1 MQLIHNQTSNSY
13 KLPIYIKQGFRLF
26 RRGESLIE
34 FIFRQKNDA
43 LKLQQCLTKHDLTSW
58 FHETLFQNKTHY
70 NLTID
75 VSTPYNGLDSLM
87 KGTTEFILW
96 DKCIDWADDILRNQ
110 FFYEDVSEIE
120 QIMEIISDMRMG
132 ERPELDQ
139 LLEEWDEPLFVRES
153 LDRVF
158 IDNIPVSF
166 DSFSTFRLK
175 KLQLRI
181 AEMVELAIDEY
192 KMEQEYQIFIHMLRE
207 YLASR
212 EKKLDTIHLFS
223 TGFGFRFFDENMKEV
238 SRKELTELIDRRL
251 LTNHPLY
258 VDSYTIAP
266 LLSIAPEK
274 IYVYGSSENNLI
286 RTLQNIFE
294 ERIDLLPMHYFPEP
308 LLYPSIDLAN
318 E

>member
-1 MQLIHNQTSNSY
+1 M
-13 KLPIYIKQGFRLF
+13 
-26 RRGESLIE
+26 IE

-43 LKLQQCLTKHDLTSW
+43 LKLQQYLTKFDLQSW
-58 FHETLFQNKTHY
+58 FHETLFQHKTHY

-75 VSTPYNGLDSLM
+75 VSSSHNGEERLL
-87 KGTTEFILW
+87 KGTTDYILF
-96 DKCIDWADDILRNQ
+96 DKCIDWAEDILRTQ
-110 FFYEDVSEIE
+110 FYYEDAHEIE
-120 QIMEIISDMRMG
+120 QILEIVSDMRMG

-139 LLEEWDEPLFVRES
+139 LIEKWDEHSFIRKS
-153 LDRVF
+153 LDLLL
-158 IDNIPVSF
+158 DGNTPVSF

-175 KLQLRI
+175 KLQLRMT
-181 AEMVELAIDEY
+181 EMVELAIDEY
-192 KMEQEYQIFIHMLRE
+192 KMEQEYQMFIHMLRE

-212 EKKLDTIHLFS
+212 EKKLDTIHLYS

-238 SRKELTELIDRRL
+238 SREELTAFIDKRL

-266 LLSIAPEK
+266 LLSIAPDK
-274 IYVYGSSENNLI
+274 IYVYGNGEHNLV

-294 ERIDLLPMHYFPEP
+294 ERIELLPHHYFPET
-308 LLYPSIDLAN
+308 LLYRSIDIAN